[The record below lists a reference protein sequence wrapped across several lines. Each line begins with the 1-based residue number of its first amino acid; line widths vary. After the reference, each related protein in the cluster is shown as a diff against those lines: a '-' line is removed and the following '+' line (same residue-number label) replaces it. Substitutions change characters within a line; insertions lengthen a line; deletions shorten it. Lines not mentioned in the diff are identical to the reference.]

1 VYVSTSGVGR
11 VPTPYRGR
19 ETLYWLVTSGFY
31 DVATADVTDPAVLR
45 ARQPLLAPNGLPLG
59 LPTLARRGATLLGR
73 PTGVAGD
80 RVQLD
85 GSAAANVAVGEELA
99 VRVRMMVDAYIAR
112 SGTDAPAADPDPD
125 DHPVTVQPYDELD
138 LRAAGVSTVLWCT
151 GFGGDFRWMPE
162 PWTHEGLPVTDGVRG
177 VVGGLWF
184 VGLRWLTRRGSS
196 ILYGFPRDAAAV
208 ADDVVRSLAAPDSRT
223 GP

>member
-1 VYVSTSGVGR
+1 VYVSTSAVGR

-19 ETLYWLVTSGFY
+19 ETLYWLVSSGFY
-31 DVATADVTDPAVLR
+31 DQATADVTDPAVLR

-85 GSAAANVAVGEELA
+85 GSAAANLAAGEELA
-99 VRVRMMVDAYIAR
+99 ARVRTMVDAYIAR
-112 SGTDAPAADPDPD
+112 SGADAPPAGPDPD
-125 DHPVTVQPYDELD
+125 GEPVTVQAYEEID
-138 LRAAGVSTVLWCT
+138 LRARGVATVLWCT
-151 GFGGDFRWMPE
+151 GFGGDVGWMPE
-162 PWTHEGLPVTDGVRG
+162 AWTRDGLPVTDGVRG
-177 VVGGLWF
+177 SVDGLWF

-196 ILYGFPRDAAAV
+196 ILYGFPTDAAAV
-208 ADDVVRSLAAPDSRT
+208 ADGVVEHLDRRSEA
-223 GP
+223 